1 MSIGPSSKQQP
12 SELPKILNLIPN
24 INRKGTPE
32 FNGLE
37 HMEKGMSIFCV
48 DYIRSYTAEFDE

>member
-1 MSIGPSSKQQP
+1 MSIGSSSKQQP
-12 SELPKILNLIPN
+12 SDLPMILNLIPN

-37 HMEKGMSIFCV
+37 HLEKGMSIFYV
-48 DYIRSYTAEFDE
+48 DYIRSYTAELDE